1 MRGGKEL
8 IAKICYQM
16 ILRFAGRYPLCEMC
30 SVFGVSY
37 SGYYK
42 WRRRQRLPDPD
53 AALIQFIQHRYKVS
67 NNSAGYRQITL
78 QIRNHY
84 KMEVN
89 HKAVYRI
96 MKKLGIQSVARRRR
110 AYTHYGDAIHRY
122 ENVLNRDFQA
132 ERPNQKWVTDI
143 TYIHTQQGNLY
154 LSAIKDL
161 YDGFIV
167 GHRIGTEQTTNL
179 VTMTIQAA
187 LLKEKV
193 AGGLALHSDQGF
205 QYSSHA
211 YFRLTQDY
219 DITPSMSRRGNCLD
233 NACMENFFGM
243 LKTEWIQRRRFA
255 TMDEAREAIEQYV
268 YYYNYER
275 CQLKTKLTPY
285 QKRCQCA

>member
-1 MRGGKEL
+1 V
-8 IAKICYQM
+8 KIKLCYRV
-16 ILRFAGRYPLCEMC
+16 IFRFEDKYPHGEMC
-30 SVFGVSY
+30 KALGVSY

-42 WRRRQRLPDPD
+42 WRRRQQQPDRD
-53 AALIQFIQHRYKVS
+53 DLLIQLIQSRYAAS

-78 QIRNHY
+78 QLLKHY
-84 KMEVN
+84 GVSVN

-110 AYTHYGDAIHRY
+110 PYTHYSDTIHRY
-122 ENVLNRDFQA
+122 ENVLNRDFKA
-132 ERPNQKWVTDI
+132 MRPNQKWVTDI
-143 TYIHTQQGNLY
+143 TYIHTQQGVVY

-167 GHRIGTEQTTNL
+167 GHRLGTEQSINL
-179 VTMTIQAA
+179 VTMTIKDA
-187 LLKEKV
+187 LQREKA

-205 QYSSHA
+205 QYTSHA
-211 YFRLTQDY
+211 YFRLTQEY

-243 LKTEWIQRRRFA
+243 LKTEWIQRRKF
-255 TMDEAREAIEQYV
+255 TTIDEAIEAIEQYIH
-268 YYYNYER
+268 YYNYER

-285 QKRCQCA
+285 EKRCQCA

>member
-1 MRGGKEL
+1 
-8 IAKICYQM
+8 
-16 ILRFAGRYPLCEMC
+16 MC
-30 SVFGVSY
+30 KALGVSY

-42 WRRRQRLPDPD
+42 WRRRQQQPDRD
-53 AALIQFIQHRYKVS
+53 ALLVQLIQSRYAAS

-78 QIRNHY
+78 QLLKQHGVA
-84 KMEVN
+84 VN

-110 AYTHYGDAIHRY
+110 PYTHYSDTIHRY
-122 ENVLNRDFQA
+122 ENVLNRDFKA
-132 ERPNQKWVTDI
+132 MRPNQKWVTDI
-143 TYIHTQQGNLY
+143 TYIHTQQGVLY

-167 GHRIGTEQTTNL
+167 GHRIGTEQSINL
-179 VTMTIQAA
+179 VTMTIKDA
-187 LLKEKV
+187 LQREKA

-205 QYSSHA
+205 QYTSHA
-211 YFRLTQDY
+211 YFRLTQEY

-243 LKTEWIQRRRFA
+243 LKTEWIQRRKFI
-255 TMDEAREAIEQYV
+255 TIDEALEAIEQYIH
-268 YYYNYER
+268 YYNYER

-285 QKRCQCA
+285 EKRCQFA